1 MIKVD
6 DNISVDLP
14 SLKTLYLDHVR
25 FKNKENFGKL
35 LSGCPVLE
43 DLHTRIHYTE
53 QDKGVST
60 GGFETLSKLI
70 KANIRAFDVP
80 FKAIQEVQFLT
91 VAVMDV
97 KLHKIVVKYC

>member
-6 DNISVDLP
+6 GNISVDLP
-14 SLKTLYLDHVR
+14 SLKTLYLDHVH

-43 DLHTRIHYTE
+43 DLHTRIHYAE
-53 QDKGVST
+53 EDNGVST

-80 FKAIQEVQFLT
+80 FKAVHEVQFLT

-97 KLHKIVVKYC
+97 ELHRIAVKQC